1 MIGTNIDRRIRPD
14 MGRQFDARQRQQIV
28 DQPRH
33 AGRLR
38 MHDAEEALARLGVV
52 LGRPL
57 QRIDEARQRRQR
69 RAQLVAGI
77 GDEIGAH
84 FLDTAQ
90 RRLVV
95 ERHQHAVVGAAEQR
109 SAPAPA

>member
-1 MIGTNIDRRIRPD
+1 MIGTISTERVGAD
-14 MGRQFDARQRQQIV
+14 MGRQFDPRQRQQIV

-33 AGRLR
+33 PGRLR
-38 MHDAEEALARLGVV
+38 MHDAEEALARLGVL

-57 QRIDEARQRRQR
+57 QRIDETRQRRQR
-69 RAQLVAGI
+69 RPQFMAGI

-84 FLDTAQ
+84 LLDPAQ

-95 ERHQHAVVGAAEQR
+95 EGHQHAFVGAAEQR